1 MKRVPPGYP
10 CPRSDSIETDNSPVR
25 GPRAFWRRHPTAIT
39 VVGSL
44 VVAAALV
51 FALAGDRDEFV
62 TALREA
68 PLWILGVAVVLH
80 VGWLAARSE
89 AWSVCV
95 RAAGGKVDRRRLYR
109 ASSVG
114 YLGNLFN
121 GTLGLAVRTAAL
133 RRSAPEDSPKA
144 GVLLSAEIPIVV
156 VEVVLAAIMSF
167 TLVGPLGLPWWTPL
181 AAFVAIAGLLLVG
194 QRAVRERR
202 RGIWAGL
209 EVLRGLDGRA
219 KIIALVVVAV
229 VIQIARNWFLLN
241 GAGLDASVLDSIAV
255 LIGLAVFGL
264 LPVGPSGGA
273 AATALILGA
282 GGLAAAAAAGA
293 MLTAT
298 AAVGAL
304 CFAAWALVDRLRS
317 APAPTPAW

>member
-1 MKRVPPGYP
+1 V
-10 CPRSDSIETDNSPVR
+10 
-25 GPRAFWRRHPTAIT
+25 RAFWRRHPTAIT
-39 VVGSL
+39 VAGSL
-44 VVAAALV
+44 IVAAALV
-51 FALAGDRDEFV
+51 FALADDRGEF
-62 TALREA
+62 TKALSAA
-68 PLWILGVAVVLH
+68 PIWILAVAVVLH

-89 AWSVCV
+89 AWCVCV
-95 RAAGGKVDRRRLYR
+95 RAAGGTVDRRRLYR
-109 ASSVG
+109 ASSLG

-133 RRSAPEDSPKA
+133 RRSAPETSPKA
-144 GVLLSAEIPIVV
+144 TVLLSAEIPIVV
-156 VEVVLAAIMSF
+156 VEVGLAALMSF
-167 TLVGPLGLPWWTPL
+167 TLVGPLGVPWWTPIV
-181 AAFVAIAGLLLVG
+181 AFAVIAGLFLVL
-194 QRAVRERR
+194 QRVARHRR

-209 EVLRGLDGRA
+209 AVLRGLEGRA
-219 KIIALVVVAV
+219 RIVALVVLAV

-241 GAGLDASVLDSIAV
+241 GAGVDASVLDSIAL
-255 LIGLAVFGL
+255 LIGFAVFGL

-304 CFAAWALVDRLRS
+304 CFATWALFDRMRS
-317 APAPTPAW
+317 TRAPSPAW